1 MSELLKS
8 LKTGFINRQFE
19 SEIKYR
25 PQLLVNDYSTGQQM
39 LNELKNQLMSCDT
52 FAFSVAFIAQSGL
65 AVLRQTLLDLA
76 EKAIHGRLVT
86 STYLGFNSP
95 TMFEELLAFD
105 HLEVRLFADEL
116 RGFHPKGYIFK
127 KNDMYKITVGS
138 SNLTQS
144 ALETNKEWNICFTSL
159 KDGEIVDQ
167 IRKEFDDQ
175 WKHATPLT
183 REWIEGY
190 KQVYQV
196 PEHANKPLLIRQKV
210 TPNKMQKEALASLA
224 KLRGEGKDKAL
235 LISATGTGKTYLSA
249 FDVAAF
255 KPKRML
261 FVVHRENIAQAAM
274 DTFKRVMPDHSMA
287 LYTGHS
293 RETGADYL
301 FATIQTI
308 SKSEHY
314 QKFSSDEFDYII
326 IDEVHRAGAAS
337 YQRLVN
343 YFKPSFLLGMT
354 ATPERSDDFDI
365 FKMFDHNI
373 AYEIRLQQAME
384 YDLLC
389 PFHYYGITDLIIDD
403 EVIDDHSDFNLLVSD
418 TRVHYILENIKK
430 YGHAGDQ
437 VKGLIFC
444 SRKDEAKTLSLKLN
458 EQGLHTMALTGESS
472 EETRQRA
479 MDSLESDE
487 PDSLDYILTVDIF
500 NEGIDIPAVNQVVML
515 RPTQSAIVFVQ
526 QLGRGLRKYPGK
538 DYVVVIDFIGNYEHN
553 FMIPIALSG
562 SMAYN
567 KDDLRKFIQEGSLI
581 VPGCSTINFDLISKE
596 RIYHSID
603 AANFNQ
609 VKIIKD
615 SYKQLK
621 EKLGRIPRLIE
632 FDQYQ
637 AIDPLRIF
645 ENSSLGSYHEFL
657 TKYEKDYHVVFTSSQ
672 RNNLIYL
679 SSKLASG
686 KRVQELEAIKTT
698 IFKQHRIMTYLK
710 KTLKEEYGLPL
721 AVSYDTI
728 INILTQNF
736 ITGTGKKKFAE
747 SVFIQKENDDYEI
760 SNSFLKELENDEFK
774 RQVLEI
780 VDYGI
785 HRFKEN
791 YQEHDHDTDFCLNKK
806 YTYDEVCRLLNWDKG
821 VVALNIGGYRYDEKT
836 NTFPVF
842 INYNKDTDISDTT
855 KYEDHFI
862 DQQTLIAYSK
872 NNRTIQS
879 DEVQRV
885 YHEDQ
890 SKVQVYL
897 FVRKDKNDNSRSGKE
912 FYYLGRMHAI
922 GQPEEEIMNNTKNN
936 VVKLMYRLEHPVN
949 KELYDYITM

>member
-1 MSELLKS
+1 MKELLNA
-8 LKTGFINRQFE
+8 LQTGFIDRNCE
-19 SEIKYR
+19 SQIRYR
-25 PQLLVNDYSTGQQM
+25 PQLLVNDYTSGRQM
-39 LNELKNQLMSCDT
+39 LNELKNNLDACDT
-52 FAFSVAFIAQSGL
+52 FDFSVAFIAQSGL
-65 AVLRQTLLDLA
+65 AILRQTLYDLG
-76 EKAIHGRLVT
+76 KKGIRGRLVT
-86 STYLGFNSP
+86 STYLGFNNP
-95 TMFEELLAFD
+95 LMFEELLHFD
-105 HLEVRLFADEL
+105 NLDVRLFND
-116 RGFHPKGYIFK
+116 RSQGFHPKGYIFK
-127 KNDMYKITVGS
+127 KNHLYKVIIGS
-138 SNLTQS
+138 SNLTQN

-159 KDGEIVDQ
+159 DDGEIVDQ
-167 IRKEFDDQ
+167 IRREFDDQ
-175 WKHATPLT
+175 WTHASALT
-183 REWIEGY
+183 KEWIDAY
-190 KQVYQV
+190 KQVYQTPQRV
-196 PEHANKPLLIRQKV
+196 ALPLVRRPI
-210 TPNKMQKEALASLA
+210 TPNKMQREALASLSH
-224 KLRGEGKDKAL
+224 LRNEGKDKAL

-255 KPKRML
+255 KPQRML

-274 DTFKRVMPDHSMA
+274 NTFKRVIDHHSMA

-293 RETGADYL
+293 RETNADYL
-301 FATIQTI
+301 FATIQTM
-308 SKSEHY
+308 SKPEHY
-314 QKFSSDEFDYII
+314 RRFSPEAFDYII
-326 IDEVHRAGAAS
+326 IDEVHRAGAVS

-343 YFKPSFLLGMT
+343 YFKPTFLLGMT

-373 AYEIRLQQAME
+373 AYEIRLQQAMA

-403 EVIDDHSDFNLLVSD
+403 KTIDDHADFNMLVSD
-418 TRVHYILENIKK
+418 TRVHYILENIRR
-430 YGHAGDQ
+430 YGHAGKK

-444 SRKDEAKTLSLKLN
+444 SRKDEARELSLKLN
-458 EQGLHTMALTGESS
+458 ERGLRTLALTGESS
-472 EETRQRA
+472 ETQRIQA
-479 MDSLESDE
+479 MDSLESDDE
-487 PDSLDYILTVDIF
+487 HSLDYILTVDIF
-500 NEGIDIPAVNQVVML
+500 NEGIDIPSVNQVVML
-515 RPTQSAIVFVQ
+515 RPTQSAIIFVQ

-603 AANFNQ
+603 ATNFNK
-609 VKIIKD
+609 VNIIKD

-621 EKLGRIPRLIE
+621 EKLGRIPYLNE
-632 FDQYQ
+632 FDQYH

-645 ENSSLGSYHEFL
+645 ENKSLGSYHEFL
-657 TKYEKDYHVVFTSSQ
+657 TKYEKDYRVAFSKSQ
-672 RNNLIYL
+672 RNSLIYI

-686 KRVQELEAIKTT
+686 KRVQELEAIKMT
-698 IFKQHRIMTYLK
+698 IFKQHRIMAH
-710 KTLKEEYGLPL
+710 LKEMLKEAYGLPL

-728 INILTQNF
+728 VNILTQNF
-736 ITGTGKKKFAE
+736 MTGTGKKKFAE
-747 SVFIQKENDDYEI
+747 SVFIKKEKDDYGI
-760 SNSFLKELENDEFK
+760 SDTFLRDLENPEFK
-774 RQVLEI
+774 RQIMEI
-780 VDYGI
+780 IDYGI

-806 YTYDEVCRLLNWDKG
+806 YTYDEVCRLLNWDQG
-821 VVALNIGGYRYDEKT
+821 IVALNIGGYRYDQKT

-842 INYNKDTDISDTT
+842 INYHKDMDISDTT

-890 SKVQVYL
+890 TKVQVYL
-897 FVRKDKNDNSRSGKE
+897 FVRKDKNDNSQSGKE

-922 GQPEEEIMNNTKNN
+922 GAPKQEIMNNTRNT
-936 VVKLMYRLEHPVN
+936 VVKLTYRLEHPVN